1 MLHNLTSKLRV
12 FGFGL
17 GSKDPNPKT
26 RPVLLCTVLLGF
38 SQSKTDGLAAL
49 SCSIVQFTAFDL
61 LFRWLCFVLLRPAA
75 LGSVRPL
82 HAEIK
87 SVFLHSRTLD
97 AAFSVSV

>member
-38 SQSKTDGLAAL
+38 SQSKTDGLALVMSLIA
-49 SCSIVQFTAFDL
+49 QFTAFDL
-61 LFRWLCFVLLRPAA
+61 LFRLL
-75 LGSVRPL
+75 
-82 HAEIK
+82 
-87 SVFLHSRTLD
+87 
-97 AAFSVSV
+97 